1 MVRQWK
7 FKCNNLNIKPLENKR
22 RNKME
27 QGNAFHRIHD
37 NCCIKETIPGTWLVY
52 DHDREPVSGTAVYQY
67 RENGTIV
74 CQDDGIG
81 MNPENPIKKDCIH
94 IHKVR
99 VWLGDQVL
107 EQC

>member
-1 MVRQWK
+1 
-7 FKCNNLNIKPLENKR
+7 
-22 RNKME
+22 ME
-27 QGNAFHRIHD
+27 HRIHKEMLFD
-37 NCCIKETIPGTWLVY
+37 NCCVKETISGTWLVY

-67 RENGTIV
+67 RKALV

-94 IHKVR
+94 IHRVR
-99 VWLGDQVL
+99 VWLGEQVL

>member
-1 MVRQWK
+1 
-7 FKCNNLNIKPLENKR
+7 
-22 RNKME
+22 ME

-67 RENGTIV
+67 RNGTLV

-81 MNPENPIKKDCIH
+81 MSPENPIKKDCIH

-99 VWLGDQVL
+99 GWVGDQVL